1 MVCWTV
7 IVTTDCEYYTLM
19 VSTLFKVG
27 DTQALRD
34 AQTTTH
40 HTLLLSCQH
49 AWAWALSAQ
58 LS

>member
-40 HTLLLSCQH
+40 HTLLLS
-49 AWAWALSAQ
+49 LG
-58 LS
+58 LGL

>member
-40 HTLLLSCQH
+40 HTLLLS
-49 AWAWALSAQ
+49 LG
-58 LS
+58 LGP